1 MVYATSLEELS
12 LSLSTPQESTS
23 SGMRL
28 SSDAARHGSWWSASS
43 RTYRSALHLYGSH
56 TIKKQDEVNRR
67 HRLLLMRYFVYVE
80 KHRGHEYALLPL
92 QELIDHVSRIG
103 CNTSGSDLV
112 GLQSPCHLKY
122 ILDAQASTQLDI
134 WSVQLPESISNMDQR
149 MESLELAASRADQP
163 RSRLHLSAQQRKTIL
178 ISLGCGVLQLPIW
191 GVLSTARSVETPV
204 AARLTISQAW
214 Q

>member
-1 MVYATSLEELS
+1 MACMGLEGRGTMVYATCLEELP
-12 LSLSTPQESTS
+12 LSLSTMQELAS

-56 TIKKQDEVNRR
+56 TIEKQHGVNRR

-92 QELIDHVSRIG
+92 QAWIGLVSRIE
-103 CNTSGSDLV
+103 CDTSGSDLGGEG

-122 ILDAQASTQLDI
+122 ILDALD
-134 WSVQLPESISNMDQR
+134 
-149 MESLELAASRADQP
+149 
-163 RSRLHLSAQQRKTIL
+163 
-178 ISLGCGVLQLPIW
+178 
-191 GVLSTARSVETPV
+191 TARCLECSAPQKHIKHGPTHGIIG
-204 AARLTISQAW
+204 TGC
-214 Q
+214 